1 MNAGALV
8 VLFLILIAIA
18 WAFWL
23 IFKRDLI
30 GINLGKLLSYFA
42 GVILTL
48 LIVLWI
54 TSRFLPWWAVRL
66 VRDTQQSPNAQELQ
80 DVSADLIN
88 QIIAGPGVVVTTAPV
103 VSTQQPIIV
112 TPTPTISPISTPG
125 ASSIQ
130 SLPLGGE
137 RTHTVQKGDTLYNIS
152 RRYGVTVD
160 QLRQR
165 NNLTGDLIREGQQL
179 IIP

>member
-88 QIIAGPGVVVTTAPV
+88 QIIAGPGVVVTTATV
-103 VSTQQPIIV
+103 VSPGPIIV
-112 TPTPTISPISTPG
+112 TPTPTTSPISTPG
-125 ASSIQ
+125 ANSIQ

-137 RTHTVQKGDTLYNIS
+137 RTHTVQSGDTLYNIS

-160 QLRQR
+160 QLKQR
-165 NNLTGDLIREGQQL
+165 NNLTSDMIRVGQQL

>member
-88 QIIAGPGVVVTTAPV
+88 QIIAGPGVVVTTATV
-103 VSTQQPIIV
+103 VSPSPIIV
-112 TPTPTISPISTPG
+112 TPTPTISPLTTPG
-125 ASSIQ
+125 ASSLE
-130 SLPLGGE
+130 SPLVAGE
-137 RTHTVQKGDTLYNIS
+137 QTHTVQSGDTLYSIS

-160 QLRQR
+160 QLKQR
-165 NNLTGDLIREGQQL
+165 NNLTSDMIRVGQQL

>member
-1 MNAGALV
+1 MNAEAIV
-8 VLFLILIAIA
+8 VLFLILIAIV

-30 GINLGKLLSYFA
+30 GINLGKLLSYFV

-80 DVSADLIN
+80 NVSADLIN

-103 VSTQQPIIV
+103 SSPQPIIV
-112 TPTPTISPISTPG
+112 TPTPTTSPINTPG
-125 ASSIQ
+125 AGSIQ

-137 RTHTVQKGDTLYNIS
+137 RTHTVQSGDTLYNIS

-160 QLRQR
+160 QLKQR
-165 NNLTGDLIREGQQL
+165 NNLTGDMIRVGQQL

>member
-23 IFKRDLI
+23 IFKSKLV
-30 GINLGKLLSYFA
+30 GENLGKLLSYFA
-42 GVILTL
+42 GVILAL

-54 TSRFLPWWAVRL
+54 TSRFLPWWAIRL

-80 DVSADLIN
+80 NVSADLIN
-88 QIIAGPGVVVTTAPV
+88 QIIAGPGVVLATAPV
-103 VSTQQPIIV
+103 VSPQQPIIV
-112 TPTPTISPISTPG
+112 TPTPTTSPISTPG
-125 ASSIQ
+125 TGSIL
-130 SLPLGGE
+130 SLPLGG
-137 RTHTVQKGDTLYNIS
+137 
-152 RRYGVTVD
+152 YGVTIE

-165 NNLTGDLIREGQQL
+165 NNIVGDRIYIGQQL